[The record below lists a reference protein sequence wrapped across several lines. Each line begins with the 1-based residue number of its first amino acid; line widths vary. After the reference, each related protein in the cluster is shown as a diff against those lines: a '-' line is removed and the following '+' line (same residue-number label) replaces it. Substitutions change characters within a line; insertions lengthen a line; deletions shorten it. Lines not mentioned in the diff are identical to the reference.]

1 MDDTQDVGLEGAENT
16 NSQVSAKQ
24 PIEGAPQQSQE
35 LLEIKKALELTRSE
49 LKGLQSRQDKET
61 NEVQRFMGEVKKR
74 MAKGMSLEEA
84 EQAVVADEQAAK
96 KDDLLFKIAQKVG
109 VLDSPSDKPA
119 GNGQTPTFDVAS
131 TLSKY
136 ELEANDPEVIERI
149 LRGNF
154 KTPEDAE
161 LAALRLAYQ
170 RAKPNQPSPSA
181 APTQVGK
188 PIAPAGLDELTKQ
201 YQKDMLAARGNRTKL
216 SDLREEY
223 KKKGVDVYNV
233 DFT

>member
-109 VLDSPSDKPA
+109 VLDSPSDNPA

-181 APTQVGK
+181 APPLTGSVPRESDTPALIEKLAKLQKTPTQNRDEIK
-188 PIAPAGLDELTKQ
+188 QLKAELDKRSW
-201 YQKDMLAARGNRTKL
+201 K
-216 SDLREEY
+216 
-223 KKKGVDVYNV
+223 
-233 DFT
+233 